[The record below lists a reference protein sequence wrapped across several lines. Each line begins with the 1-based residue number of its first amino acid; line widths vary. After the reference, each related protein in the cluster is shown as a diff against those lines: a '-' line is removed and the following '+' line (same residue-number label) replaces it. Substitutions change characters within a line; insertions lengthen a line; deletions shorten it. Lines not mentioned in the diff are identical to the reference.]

1 MNLHNLGQTFGA
13 LFKSDES
20 TPVPQRQG
28 RRQQGTPEETAR
40 HSILVIDASPSMNA
54 EDWEPSRLK
63 AAQKAARAFVTRLAG
78 EEPDARVSVIFYGG
92 GANVVAR
99 AIPVTRQ
106 AELERCINAAK
117 GSGGTNITAGLTRAL
132 SLTSNPSRLNQ
143 VVLLTDGHH
152 NCGPGPR
159 QISDQLRQEAT
170 LECIGIGGSPSDV
183 DEALLKDIA
192 SSYPDGTKR
201 YRWIGDEE
209 KLVQHFHDL
218 AGRIT
223 RA

>member
-1 MNLHNLGQTFGA
+1 MDLHKLGQTFGA
-13 LFKSDES
+13 LFKSDGS
-20 TPVPQRQG
+20 TPVPQHEDL
-28 RRQQGTPEETAR
+28 RRQRMPAEAAR
-40 HSILVIDASPSMNA
+40 HSMLVIDASPSMNA
-54 EDWEPSRLK
+54 KDWKPSRLK

-78 EEPDARVSVIFYGG
+78 EETDARVSVIFYGG
-92 GANVVAR
+92 GANEAAR
-99 AIPVTRQ
+99 AIPATRQ

-117 GSGGTNITAGLTRAL
+117 GSGGTNITAGLTHAL
-132 SLTSNPSRLNQ
+132 SLTSYPSRLNQ

-159 QISDQLRQEAT
+159 QVSGQLRQKAT
-170 LECIGIGGSPSDV
+170 VECIGIGGSPSDV
-183 DEALLKDIA
+183 DEALLKNIA
-192 SSYPDGTKR
+192 SSYPDRTKR